1 MKLTANI
8 TLDELTKSQVAER
21 KGINNNPN
29 PTQIENLKA
38 LAVNILQPVRSEFDK
53 PLIISSGFR
62 CAELCIEIGSK
73 ITSEHCADNKSA
85 AADFEIPGI
94 DNKVL
99 AQWIRDNLIWNQL
112 ILEFY
117 KDIWNQLILEFYKE
131 GEPSSGWVHCSYSTD
146 LNKKESLIAYREDG
160 KVKYKPWS

>member
-29 PTQIENLKA
+29 PAQIENLKA
-38 LAVNILQPVRSEFDK
+38 LAVNVLQPIRSHFDK

-62 CAELCIEIGSK
+62 CAQLCLEIGS
-73 ITSEHCADNKSA
+73 SVNSQHVADNGAA
-85 AADFEIPGI
+85 AADFEIPG
-94 DNKVL
+94 V
-99 AQWIRDNLIWNQL
+99 DNLQLAIWIKNNLDIDQG

-117 KDIWNQLILEFYKE
+117 RE
-131 GEPSSGWVHCSYSTD
+131 GEPTSGWIHCSYS
-146 LNKKESLIAYREDG
+146 LESNRNQWL
-160 KVKYKPWS
+160 

>member
-8 TLDELTKSQVAER
+8 SLDELIKSQVAER
-21 KGINNNPN
+21 KGINNNPS
-29 PTQIENLKA
+29 PMQIENLKA
-38 LAVNILQPVRSEFDK
+38 LAVNILQPIRSEFDR

-112 ILEFY
+112 ILRVLQRRRT
-117 KDIWNQLILEFYKE
+117 IIRVGPLQLFNRFKQKRIINCL
-131 GEPSSGWVHCSYSTD
+131 
-146 LNKKESLIAYREDG
+146 
-160 KVKYKPWS
+160 

>member
-8 TLDELTKSQVAER
+8 SLDELIKSQVAER
-21 KGINNNPN
+21 KGINNNPS
-29 PTQIENLKA
+29 PMQIENLKA
-38 LAVNILQPVRSEFDK
+38 LAVNILQPIRSQFDR

-62 CAELCIEIGSK
+62 CAQLCLEIGSS
-73 ITSEHCADNKSA
+73 INSEHCADKKSA

-94 DNKVL
+94 DNKEL
-99 AQWIRDNLIWNQL
+99 AEWIKSNLEYNQL

-117 KDIWNQLILEFYKE
+117 RD

-146 LNKKESLIAYREDG
+146 LNKKQSLIAYRQDG
-160 KVKYKPWS
+160 KTQYRPW